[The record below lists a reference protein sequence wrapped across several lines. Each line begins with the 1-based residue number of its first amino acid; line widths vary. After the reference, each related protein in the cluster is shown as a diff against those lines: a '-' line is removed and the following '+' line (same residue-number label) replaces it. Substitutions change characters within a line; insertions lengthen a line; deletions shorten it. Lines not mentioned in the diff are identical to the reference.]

1 VKSNDLSFS
10 KDVADTI
17 GVEAAIILKFIE
29 DNKITTNSLE
39 DISEIIL
46 EKFSFMEEKEI
57 VSSIEKIAGLGL
69 IKIKSDKYHKVKL
82 KLPHRS
88 GSNKS
93 NIMNS
98 DWEPS
103 SEAIEVLELGGIDI
117 DFASLK
123 LKEFRIYW
131 TEKKVYK
138 DNWNSVFINYIRK
151 EWVQFNSKNKGM
163 PYTMADDWMPSSSAL
178 DILELS
184 EIKKDTALHYLS
196 EFILF
201 WKDNGAALKTWN
213 VKFVDFVKRKEIG
226 SYNSKNEPG
235 KFTKTFKERKSDQS
249 WAEEIE

>member
-1 VKSNDLSFS
+1 MKSNDLSFS

-29 DNKITTNSLE
+29 DNKITSNSLE

-46 EKFSFMEEKEI
+46 EKFSFMEEKKI
-57 VSSIEKIAGLGL
+57 ISSIEKIAGLGL
-69 IKIKSDKYHKVKL
+69 IKINFNKYKKVNL

-131 TEKKVYK
+131 KEKKVYK

-184 EIKKDTALHYLS
+184 EIKKDTALSYLG

-226 SYNSKNEPG
+226 SYNTKNEPG

>member
-1 VKSNDLSFS
+1 MKSENFSFS

-29 DNKITTNSLE
+29 DNKIPLNSIDDLA
-39 DISEIIL
+39 EIIL
-46 EKFSFMEEKEI
+46 EKFSFMEEPKI
-57 VSSIEKIAGLGL
+57 TNSIEKIAGLGL
-69 IKIKSDKYHKVKL
+69 IQIDSNKYSKVKL
-82 KLPHRS
+82 KLPHSSRS
-88 GSNKS
+88 KKLNP
-93 NIMNS
+93 IDS

-103 SEAIEVLELGGIDI
+103 REAFEVLELGGIDT
-117 DFASLK
+117 DFAFLK
-123 LKEFRIYW
+123 LMEFKIYW
-131 TEKKVYK
+131 KEKKVQK
-138 DNWNSVFINYIRK
+138 DNWNSIFINYIRK

-163 PYTMADDWMPSSSAL
+163 PHTMSDDWMPSNSAL
-178 DILELS
+178 DILELA
-184 EIKKDTALHYLS
+184 EINKDTAISYLS

-249 WAEEIE
+249 WAKEIE

>member
-1 VKSNDLSFS
+1 MKSDNLSFS

-17 GVEAAIILKFIE
+17 GVEAAVILKFIE
-29 DNKITTNSLE
+29 DNKISSNSIE
-39 DISEIIL
+39 NIAEIIL
-46 EKFSFMEEKEI
+46 DNFSFMEEQKI
-57 VSSIEKIAGLGL
+57 VSSIEKIANLGL
-69 IKIKSDKYHKVKL
+69 INIKSDKKHKVQL
-82 KLPHRS
+82 KLPQKSR
-88 GSNKS
+88 SNKL
-93 NIMNS
+93 NILDS

-103 SEAIEVLELGGIDI
+103 REAVEVLELGGIDL
-117 DFASLK
+117 DFAFLK
-123 LKEFRIYW
+123 LKEFKIYW
-131 TEKKVYK
+131 REKKVQK

-163 PYTMADDWMPSSSAL
+163 PHTMADDWIPSSSAL

-184 EIKKDTALHYLS
+184 EIKKETALSYLS

-226 SYNSKNEPG
+226 SYNIKNEPG

>member
-1 VKSNDLSFS
+1 MKSDNLSFS

-17 GVEAAIILKFIE
+17 GVEAAIILKFVEDNEITSNSIE
-29 DNKITTNSLE
+29 DIA
-39 DISEIIL
+39 EIIS
-46 EKFSFMEEKEI
+46 EKFSFIEEQKI
-57 VSSIEKIAGLGL
+57 ISSLEKIAGLGL
-69 IKIKSDKYHKVKL
+69 IKIKSDKYRKVKL
-82 KLPHRS
+82 KLPHRL
-88 GSNKS
+88 GTNKS

-131 TEKKVYK
+131 KEKKAQK
-138 DNWNSVFINYIRK
+138 DNWNSVFINYVRK

-163 PYTMADDWMPSSSAL
+163 PHTMADDWMPSSSAL

-184 EIKKDTALHYLS
+184 EIKKDTALNYLS

>member
-1 VKSNDLSFS
+1 MKSDNLSFS

-17 GVEAAIILKFIE
+17 GVEAAIILKFVEDNEITSNSIE
-29 DNKITTNSLE
+29 DIA
-39 DISEIIL
+39 EIIS
-46 EKFSFMEEKEI
+46 EKFSFMEEQKI
-57 VSSIEKIAGLGL
+57 VSSLEKIAGLGL

-88 GSNKS
+88 GSNES

-123 LKEFRIYW
+123 LKEFRVYW
-131 TEKKVYK
+131 KEKKAQK
-138 DNWNSVFINYIRK
+138 DNWNSVFINYVRK

-163 PYTMADDWMPSSSAL
+163 PHTMADDWMPSSSAL

-184 EIKKDTALHYLS
+184 EIKRETALSYLG

>member
-1 VKSNDLSFS
+1 MKSNDLSFS
-10 KDVADTI
+10 QDVAETI

-29 DNKITTNSLE
+29 DNKITSNSLE
-39 DISEIIL
+39 DISEIIS
-46 EKFSFMEEKEI
+46 EKFSFMEEKKI

-88 GSNKS
+88 GSNES

-131 TEKKVYK
+131 KEKKVYK

-184 EIKKDTALHYLS
+184 EIKKDTALNYLS

>member
-1 VKSNDLSFS
+1 MKSDNLSFS

-17 GVEAAIILKFIE
+17 GIEAAIILKFIE
-29 DNKITTNSLE
+29 DNKITSNSLE
-39 DISEIIL
+39 DISEIIS
-46 EKFSFMEEKEI
+46 ERFSFMEEKKI
-57 VSSIEKIAGLGL
+57 ISSIEKIAGLGL
-69 IKIKSDKYHKVKL
+69 IKIKFDKYNKVKL

-93 NIMNS
+93 NTMNS

-103 SEAIEVLELGGIDI
+103 REAIEVLELGGINI

-131 TEKKVYK
+131 KEKKVHK

-163 PYTMADDWMPSSSAL
+163 PFTMADDWMPSSSAL

-184 EIKKDTALHYLS
+184 EIKKDTALNYLN

-213 VKFVDFVKRKEIG
+213 IKFVDFVKRKEIG
-226 SYNSKNEPG
+226 SYNIKNEPG

>member
-1 VKSNDLSFS
+1 
-10 KDVADTI
+10 
-17 GVEAAIILKFIE
+17 
-29 DNKITTNSLE
+29 
-39 DISEIIL
+39 
-46 EKFSFMEEKEI
+46 
-57 VSSIEKIAGLGL
+57 L
-69 IKIKSDKYHKVKL
+69 IKIKSGKYRKDKL

-88 GSNKS
+88 RSDKS
-93 NIMNS
+93 NILDS

-103 SEAIEVLELGGIDI
+103 REAIEVLELGGIDL

-131 TEKKVYK
+131 KEKRVQK

-163 PYTMADDWMPSSSAL
+163 PHTMADDWIPSSSAL

-184 EIKKDTALHYLS
+184 EIKKDTALSYLS

>member
-1 VKSNDLSFS
+1 MKSDNLSFS

-17 GVEAAIILKFIE
+17 GVEAAVILKFIE
-29 DNKITTNSLE
+29 DNKISSNSIE
-39 DISEIIL
+39 DLAEIIS
-46 EKFSFMEEKEI
+46 EKFSFMEEQKI
-57 VSSIEKIAGLGL
+57 VSSLEKIAGLGL
-69 IKIKSDKYHKVKL
+69 IKIKSDKYRKVKL
-82 KLPHRS
+82 KLPHRL
-88 GSNKS
+88 GTNRS

-123 LKEFRIYW
+123 LKEFRDYW
-131 TEKKVYK
+131 KEKKAQK
-138 DNWNSVFINYIRK
+138 DNWNSVFINYVRK

-163 PYTMADDWMPSSSAL
+163 PHTMADDWMPSSSAL

-184 EIKKDTALHYLS
+184 EIKRETALSYLG

>member
-1 VKSNDLSFS
+1 MKSNDLSFS

-17 GVEAAIILKFIE
+17 GIEAAIILKFIE
-29 DNKITTNSLE
+29 DNKITSNSLE
-39 DISEIIL
+39 DISEIIS
-46 EKFSFMEEKEI
+46 ERFSFMEEKKI
-57 VSSIEKIAGLGL
+57 ISSIEKIAGLGL
-69 IKIKSDKYHKVKL
+69 IKIKFDKYNKVKL

-88 GSNKS
+88 ASNKS
-93 NIMNS
+93 NTMNS

-103 SEAIEVLELGGIDI
+103 REAIEVLELGGINI

-131 TEKKVYK
+131 KEKKVRK

-163 PYTMADDWMPSSSAL
+163 PFTMADDWMPSSSAL

-184 EIKKDTALHYLS
+184 EIKKDTALNYLS

>member
-1 VKSNDLSFS
+1 MKSDNFSFS

-29 DNKITTNSLE
+29 DNN
-39 DISEIIL
+39 ISSHSTELLSETLL
-46 EKFSFMEEKEI
+46 EKFSFMEEEI
-57 VSSIEKIAGLGL
+57 ILKSIEKITSLGL
-69 IKIKSDKYHKVKL
+69 VKTKSKKLNKVKL
-82 KLPHRS
+82 EIPRGARS
-88 GSNKS
+88 DKISH
-93 NIMNS
+93 MDF
-98 DWEPS
+98 DWAPS
-103 SEAIEVLELGGIDI
+103 KEAIEVLDLGGIDR
-117 DFASLK
+117 DFVFLK
-123 LKEFRIYW
+123 LKEFKIYW
-131 TEKKVYK
+131 KEKKVKK

-163 PYTMADDWMPSSSAL
+163 PFTMADDWMPSSSAL

-184 EIKKDTALHYLS
+184 EIKKETALSYLS

-226 SYNSKNEPG
+226 SYNTKNEPG

>member
-1 VKSNDLSFS
+1 VDSDKLSFS

-17 GVEAAIILKFIE
+17 GVEAAVILKFIE
-29 DNKITTNSLE
+29 DNKISLNSIE
-39 DISEIIL
+39 DIAEIIS
-46 EKFSFMEEKEI
+46 EKFSFMEEQKI

-82 KLPHRS
+82 KFPHKS
-88 GSNKS
+88 KLDKS
-93 NIMNS
+93 NILDS
-98 DWEPS
+98 GWEPS
-103 SEAIEVLELGGIDI
+103 REAIEVLELGGIDL
-117 DFASLK
+117 DFVYLK

-131 TEKKVYK
+131 KEKNVQK
-138 DNWNSVFINYIRK
+138 DNWNSIFINYIRK
-151 EWVQFNSKNKGM
+151 EWVQFNSKTKGM
-163 PYTMADDWMPSSSAL
+163 PFIMADDWMPSSSAL

-184 EIKKDTALHYLS
+184 EIKKETALSYLG

-201 WKDNGAALKTWN
+201 WKENGAALKTWN

-226 SYNSKNEPG
+226 SYNDKNEPG

>member
-1 VKSNDLSFS
+1 MKSNDLSFS

-17 GVEAAIILKFIE
+17 GIEAAIILKFIE
-29 DNKITTNSLE
+29 DNKITSNSLE
-39 DISEIIL
+39 DISEIIS
-46 EKFSFMEEKEI
+46 ERFSFMEEKKI
-57 VSSIEKIAGLGL
+57 ISSIEKIAGLGL
-69 IKIKSDKYHKVKL
+69 IKINFNKYKKVNL

-131 TEKKVYK
+131 KEKKVYK

-184 EIKKDTALHYLS
+184 EIKKDTALSYLG

-226 SYNSKNEPG
+226 SYNTKNEPG
-235 KFTKTFKERKSDQS
+235 KFTKTSKERKSDQS

>member
-1 VKSNDLSFS
+1 MKSNDLSFS

-29 DNKITTNSLE
+29 DNKITSNSLE
-39 DISEIIL
+39 DISEIIF
-46 EKFSFMEEKEI
+46 EKFSFMEEKKI

-88 GSNKS
+88 GSNES

-131 TEKKVYK
+131 KEKKAQK
-138 DNWNSVFINYIRK
+138 DNWNSVFINYVRK

-163 PYTMADDWMPSSSAL
+163 PHTMADDWMPSSSAL

-184 EIKKDTALHYLS
+184 EIKRETALSYLG

>member
-1 VKSNDLSFS
+1 MKSNDLSFS

-29 DNKITTNSLE
+29 DNKITSNSLE

-46 EKFSFMEEKEI
+46 EKFSFMEEKKI
-57 VSSIEKIAGLGL
+57 ISSIEKIAGLGL
-69 IKIKSDKYHKVKL
+69 IKIKFNKYKRVNL

-117 DFASLK
+117 DFVSLK

-131 TEKKVYK
+131 KEKKVYK

-184 EIKKDTALHYLS
+184 EIKKDTALSYLG

-226 SYNSKNEPG
+226 SYNTKNEPG

>member
-1 VKSNDLSFS
+1 MKSNDLSFS

-29 DNKITTNSLE
+29 DNKITSNSLE

-46 EKFSFMEEKEI
+46 EKFSFMEEKKI
-57 VSSIEKIAGLGL
+57 ISSIEKIAGLGL
-69 IKIKSDKYHKVKL
+69 IKIKFNKYKRVNL

-117 DFASLK
+117 DFVSLK

-131 TEKKVYK
+131 KEKKVYK

-163 PYTMADDWMPSSSAL
+163 PYTMAEDWMPSSSAL

-184 EIKKDTALHYLS
+184 EIKKDTALSYLA

-201 WKDNGAALKTWN
+201 WKDNGTALKTWN

-226 SYNSKNEPG
+226 SYNTKNEPG

>member
-1 VKSNDLSFS
+1 MKSDNLSFS

-17 GVEAAIILKFIE
+17 GVEAAIILKFVEDNEITSNSIE
-29 DNKITTNSLE
+29 DIA
-39 DISEIIL
+39 EIIS
-46 EKFSFMEEKEI
+46 EKFSFMEEQKI
-57 VSSIEKIAGLGL
+57 VSSLEKIAGLGL
-69 IKIKSDKYHKVKL
+69 IKIKSDKYRKVKL
-82 KLPHRS
+82 KLPHKLGTNR
-88 GSNKS
+88 S

-103 SEAIEVLELGGIDI
+103 SEAIEVLKLGGIDI

-131 TEKKVYK
+131 KERKAQK
-138 DNWNSVFINYIRK
+138 DNWNSVFINYVRK

-163 PYTMADDWMPSSSAL
+163 PHTMADDWMPSSSAL

-184 EIKKDTALHYLS
+184 EIKRETALSYLG

>member
-1 VKSNDLSFS
+1 MKSNDLSFS

-17 GVEAAIILKFIE
+17 GIEAAIILKFIE
-29 DNKITTNSLE
+29 DNKITSNSLE
-39 DISEIIL
+39 DISEIIS
-46 EKFSFMEEKEI
+46 ERFSFMEEKKI
-57 VSSIEKIAGLGL
+57 ISSIEKIAGLGL
-69 IKIKSDKYHKVKL
+69 IKIKFDKYNKVKL

-93 NIMNS
+93 NTMNS

-103 SEAIEVLELGGIDI
+103 REAIEVLELGGINI

-131 TEKKVYK
+131 KEKKVYK

-163 PYTMADDWMPSSSAL
+163 PFTMADDWMPSSSAL

-184 EIKKDTALHYLS
+184 EIKKDTALNYLS

>member
-1 VKSNDLSFS
+1 MDTDKLSFS

-17 GVEAAIILKFIE
+17 GVEAAVILKFIE
-29 DNKITTNSLE
+29 DNKISLNSIE
-39 DISEIIL
+39 DIAEIIS
-46 EKFSFMEEKEI
+46 EKFSFMEEQKI

-82 KLPHRS
+82 KFPHKS
-88 GSNKS
+88 KLDKS
-93 NIMNS
+93 NILDS
-98 DWEPS
+98 GWEPS
-103 SEAIEVLELGGIDI
+103 REAIEVLELGGIDL
-117 DFASLK
+117 DFVYLK

-131 TEKKVYK
+131 KEKNVQK
-138 DNWNSVFINYIRK
+138 DNWNSIFINYIRK
-151 EWVQFNSKNKGM
+151 EWVQFNSKTKGM
-163 PYTMADDWMPSSSAL
+163 PFIMADDWMPSSSAL

-184 EIKKDTALHYLS
+184 EIKKETALSYLG

-201 WKDNGAALKTWN
+201 WKENGAALKTWN

-226 SYNSKNEPG
+226 SYNDKNEPG

>member
-1 VKSNDLSFS
+1 MKSDNLSFS

-29 DNKITTNSLE
+29 DNKITSNSLE

-46 EKFSFMEEKEI
+46 EKFSFMEEEKI
-57 VSSIEKIAGLGL
+57 ISSIEKIAGLGL
-69 IKIKSDKYHKVKL
+69 IKIKFNKYKKVNL

-117 DFASLK
+117 DFVSLK

-131 TEKKVYK
+131 KEKKVQK

-163 PYTMADDWMPSSSAL
+163 PHTMADDWMPSSSAL

-184 EIKKDTALHYLS
+184 EIKKDTALSYLG

-226 SYNSKNEPG
+226 SYNTKNEPG

>member
-17 GVEAAIILKFIE
+17 GIEAAIILKFIE
-29 DNKITTNSLE
+29 DNKITSNSLE
-39 DISEIIL
+39 DISEIIS
-46 EKFSFMEEKEI
+46 ERFSFIEEKKI
-57 VSSIEKIAGLGL
+57 ISSIEKIAGLGL
-69 IKIKSDKYHKVKL
+69 IKIKFDKYNKVKL

-93 NIMNS
+93 NTMNS

-117 DFASLK
+117 DFAYLK

-131 TEKKVYK
+131 KEKKVYK

-163 PYTMADDWMPSSSAL
+163 PFTMVDDWMPSTSAL

-184 EIKKDTALHYLS
+184 EIKKDTALNYLS
-196 EFILF
+196 EFIVF

>member
-1 VKSNDLSFS
+1 MKSNDLSFS

-29 DNKITTNSLE
+29 DNKITSNSLE

-46 EKFSFMEEKEI
+46 EEFSFMEEKKI
-57 VSSIEKIAGLGL
+57 ISSIEKIAGLGL
-69 IKIKSDKYHKVKL
+69 IKIKFNKYNKVKL

-103 SEAIEVLELGGIDI
+103 REAIEVLELGGIDI

-131 TEKKVYK
+131 KEKKVHK
-138 DNWNSVFINYIRK
+138 DNWSSVFINYVRK

-163 PYTMADDWMPSSSAL
+163 PHIMGDDWMPTSSAL

-184 EIKKDTALHYLS
+184 EIKKDTALNYLS

-201 WKDNGAALKTWN
+201 WKDNGAALKEWN

>member
-1 VKSNDLSFS
+1 MKSDNLSFS

-17 GVEAAIILKFIE
+17 GVEAAIILKFVEDNEITSNSIE
-29 DNKITTNSLE
+29 DIAKI
-39 DISEIIL
+39 IS
-46 EKFSFMEEKEI
+46 EKFSFMEEQKI
-57 VSSIEKIAGLGL
+57 VSSLEKIAGLGL
-69 IKIKSDKYHKVKL
+69 IKIKSDKYRKVKL
-82 KLPHRS
+82 KLPHRLVT
-88 GSNKS
+88 NKS

-117 DFASLK
+117 DFASVK

-131 TEKKVYK
+131 KEKKAHK
-138 DNWNSVFINYIRK
+138 DNLNSVFINYIRK

-163 PYTMADDWMPSSSAL
+163 PHTMADDWMPSSSAL

-184 EIKKDTALHYLS
+184 EIKRETALSYLG

>member
-1 VKSNDLSFS
+1 MKSDNLSFS

-17 GVEAAIILKFIE
+17 GVEAAVILKFIE
-29 DNKITTNSLE
+29 DNKISSNSIE
-39 DISEIIL
+39 DLAEIIL
-46 EKFSFMEEKEI
+46 EKFSFMEEQKI

-69 IKIKSDKYHKVKL
+69 IKIKSDK
-82 KLPHRS
+82 
-88 GSNKS
+88 N
-93 NIMNS
+93 
-98 DWEPS
+98 
-103 SEAIEVLELGGIDI
+103 IEVLELGGIDL

-131 TEKKVYK
+131 REKKVQK

-163 PYTMADDWMPSSSAL
+163 PYTMADDWLPSSSAL

-184 EIKKDTALHYLS
+184 EIKKDTALSYLS

>member
-1 VKSNDLSFS
+1 MDSDKLSFS

-17 GVEAAIILKFIE
+17 GVEAAVILKFIE
-29 DNKITTNSLE
+29 DNKISLNSIE
-39 DISEIIL
+39 DIAEIIS
-46 EKFSFMEEKEI
+46 EKFSFMEEQKI

-82 KLPHRS
+82 KFPHKS
-88 GSNKS
+88 KLDKS
-93 NIMNS
+93 NILDS
-98 DWEPS
+98 GWEPS
-103 SEAIEVLELGGIDI
+103 REAIEVLELGGIDL
-117 DFASLK
+117 DFVYLK

-131 TEKKVYK
+131 KEKNVQK
-138 DNWNSVFINYIRK
+138 DNWNSIFINYIRK
-151 EWVQFNSKNKGM
+151 EWGQFNSKTKGM
-163 PYTMADDWMPSSSAL
+163 PFIMADDWMPSSSAL

-184 EIKKDTALHYLS
+184 EIKKETALSYLG

-201 WKDNGAALKTWN
+201 WKENGAALKTWN

-226 SYNSKNEPG
+226 SYNDKNEPG

>member
-1 VKSNDLSFS
+1 MKSENFSFS

-29 DNKITTNSLE
+29 DNKIPLNSIDDLA
-39 DISEIIL
+39 EIIL
-46 EKFSFMEEKEI
+46 EKFSFMEEPKI
-57 VSSIEKIAGLGL
+57 TNSIEKIAGLGL
-69 IKIKSDKYHKVKL
+69 IQIDSNKYSKVKL
-82 KLPHRS
+82 KLPHSSRS
-88 GSNKS
+88 KKLNP
-93 NIMNS
+93 IDS

-103 SEAIEVLELGGIDI
+103 REAFEVLELGGIDT
-117 DFASLK
+117 DFAFLK
-123 LKEFRIYW
+123 LMEFKIYW
-131 TEKKVYK
+131 KEKKVQK
-138 DNWNSVFINYIRK
+138 DNWNSIFINYIRK

-163 PYTMADDWMPSSSAL
+163 PHTMSDDWMPSNSAL
-178 DILELS
+178 DILELA
-184 EIKKDTALHYLS
+184 EINKDTAISYLS

>member
-1 VKSNDLSFS
+1 MKSDNFSFS

-29 DNKITTNSLE
+29 DNNISSHSTELL
-39 DISEIIL
+39 SEILL
-46 EKFSFMEEKEI
+46 EKFSFMEEEI
-57 VSSIEKIAGLGL
+57 ILRSIEKITSLGL
-69 IKIKSDKYHKVKL
+69 VRTKSKKLNKVKL
-82 KLPHRS
+82 EIPRGVRS
-88 GSNKS
+88 DKISH
-93 NIMNS
+93 MDF
-98 DWEPS
+98 DWAPS
-103 SEAIEVLELGGIDI
+103 KEAIEVLDLGGIDR
-117 DFASLK
+117 DFVFLK
-123 LKEFRIYW
+123 LKEFKIYW
-131 TEKKVYK
+131 KEKKVKK

-163 PYTMADDWMPSSSAL
+163 PFTMADDWMPSSSAL

-184 EIKKDTALHYLS
+184 EIKKETALSYLS

-226 SYNSKNEPG
+226 SYNTKNEPG